1 MKRFLKGAL
10 SLMVALVGLI
20 GLTSCNDEYDFY
32 EDFTE
37 AGVDLDKDDMIYE
50 AITLDQAKAKIE
62 AEETFYLAI
71 GTSQSKSTVSN
82 IATLQIQA
90 DYLGFDGTVYFVD
103 STDYIAKKADRNK
116 VREDLGIHNITEST
130 TLSLIIVVYKE
141 GKIVLDT
148 SYTINND
155 HVDNDTLAP
164 FYKPGYL
171 DYEAIASYLF
181 RDFQ

>member
-10 SLMVALVGLI
+10 SLLIALIGII

-32 EDFTE
+32 EDFKE
-37 AGVDLDKDDMIYE
+37 AGVELDKDNMIYE

-62 AEETFYLAI
+62 ADETFYLAI
-71 GTSQSKSTVSN
+71 GTSKSKSTASN
-82 IATLQIQA
+82 VAQLQIQA
-90 DYLGFDGTVYFVD
+90 DYLGFDGTIYFVD
-103 STDYIAKKADRNK
+103 STDYIEKKATRAEL
-116 VREDLGIHNITEST
+116 REALGIYNITEST

-141 GKIVLDT
+141 GNIVLDT

-155 HVDNDTLAP
+155 YSNNDTLQP
-164 FYKPGYL
+164 FLRDGML
-171 DYEAIASYLF
+171 DYESLASYLF